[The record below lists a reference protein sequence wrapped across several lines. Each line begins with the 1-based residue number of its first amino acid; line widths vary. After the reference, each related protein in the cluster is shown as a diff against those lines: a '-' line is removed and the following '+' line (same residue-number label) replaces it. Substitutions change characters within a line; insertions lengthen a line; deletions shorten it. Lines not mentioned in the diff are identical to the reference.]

1 MNTFKIG
8 GVHPEPNKL
17 TADRKIETLAL
28 PTQAVFPLSQHIGAP
43 AVPCVQKG
51 DVVMVG
57 TRIAEPGGFMSAAI
71 HSSVSGKVAKIDTVI
86 DASGLRKPA
95 IFIDVEGDEWEPSI
109 DRSEKLVLQTHKTR
123 EEIIECIKD
132 SGIVGMGGACFPT
145 HVKLCPP
152 KECKIDT
159 LIINAVE
166 CEPFLTADH
175 RLMLEC
181 PDQIIIGIKVILKAL
196 GLDRAVIGIEANKP
210 DAIELMRSKTAMV
223 SGIEVMPLMMKYP
236 QGGEK
241 QLIEAVTGR
250 QVPPPPALPANVGC
264 VVQNVGTVFAVY
276 EAVMKNKP
284 LIERIVTVTG
294 KSVKNP
300 CNLKVRMGTP
310 VGQLVEYAGG
320 MPEDTGKLISGGPMM
335 GRPLLDET
343 APVVKGTSGVLMI
356 PENEAARQAERNCIR
371 CAKCVQ
377 ACPMGLE
384 PYLLASASKAGDWE
398 CAEDNWIMSCIECG
412 CCQSTCPSR
421 RPLLDWVRLAKNRV
435 GGIIRA
441 RNAKN

>member
-8 GVHPEPNKL
+8 GVHP
-17 TADRKIETLAL
+17 
-28 PTQAVFPLSQHIGAP
+28 
-43 AVPCVQKG
+43 
-51 DVVMVG
+51 G
-57 TRIAEPGGFMSAAI
+57 TRIAEPGGFMSASI
-71 HSSVSGKVAKIDTVI
+71 HSSVSGKVAKIDTIV

-95 IFIDVEGDEWEPSI
+95 IFIDVEGDEWDPSI
-109 DRSEKLVLQTHKTR
+109 DRSDKLVLQCNLSR
-123 EEIIECIKD
+123 EEIIEQIKNA
-132 SGIVGMGGACFPT
+132 GVVGMGGACFPT
-145 HVKLCPP
+145 HVKLSPP
-152 KECKIDT
+152 KDCTIDT

-166 CEPFLTADH
+166 CEPYLTADH
-175 RLMLEC
+175 RLMLEY
-181 PDQIIIGIKVILKAL
+181 PDQILIGIKVILKVL
-196 GLDRAVIGIEANKP
+196 GIDRAVIGIEANKP
-210 DAIELMRSKTAMV
+210 DAIELMRTKTAMV
-223 SGIEVMPLMMKYP
+223 SGIEVMPLKMKYP

-264 VVQNVGTVFAVY
+264 VVQNVGTVFAIY

-284 LIERIVTVTG
+284 LFERIVTVTG
-294 KSVKNP
+294 QELRNP

-310 VGQLVEYAGG
+310 VSQLIEYAGG

-335 GRPLLDET
+335 GRPLLDDT
-343 APVVKGTSGVLMI
+343 APVVKGTSGLLMI
-356 PENEAARQAERNCIR
+356 PESDAIRREERNCIR

-384 PYLLASASKAGDWE
+384 PYLLATASESSDWE
-398 CAEDNWIMSCIECG
+398 CAEENWIMSCIECG

-441 RNAKN
+441 RNAKK